1 MKIKLFLFIA
11 LALIWGSSCKSEYEA
26 LLQSNDV
33 AGKYEAAFQYFEAG
47 KYSRSIAL
55 FESLKLAVK
64 GTAQDDTV
72 QYYTGLANYRWGDI
86 FTAETCFDSFIKT
99 FPLSV
104 FSDRANYYYIECLY
118 QQTLRYEL
126 DQSPTYKAMD
136 YIEMYMKKYPESEYN
151 EDFQAMLVDLNERL
165 DKKAYEAAKVYYHT
179 EDYKAAQYAFKNV
192 LKEDAS
198 NIYREEVLYYT
209 AMSSYKYAFNSV
221 LQKQKERYMTF
232 TDDYYN
238 FISEFPDSKY
248 RKELDNL
255 SRRVER
261 ILNKK

>member
-1 MKIKLFLFIA
+1 MKLKLLV
-11 LALIWGSSCKSEYEA
+11 LGLLTLVLGSSCKSEYEA
-26 LLQSNDV
+26 LLQGHDV
-33 AGKYEAAFQYFEAG
+33 AAKYDAAFAYFDAG
-47 KYSRSIAL
+47 KYSKCIQL

-72 QYYTGLANYRWGDI
+72 QYYTGLANYRWGDVV
-86 FTAETCFDSFIKT
+86 TAETCFDSFIKT
-99 FPLSV
+99 FPLSP
-104 FSDRANYYYIECLY
+104 FSDRANYYYVDCLY

-126 DQSPTYKAMD
+126 DQTPTYKAMD
-136 YIEMYMKKYPESEYN
+136 YIQEYIKRHPTT
-151 EDFQAMLVDLNERL
+151 EYREEFQGMLDELNERL
-165 DKKAYEAAKVYYHT
+165 DKKALEGAKIYYHT

-198 NIYREEVLYYT
+198 NIYREEILYFT

-221 LQKQKERYMTF
+221 FEKQKERYMTF
-232 TDDYYN
+232 ADDYFN

-255 SRRVER
+255 SKKVNK
-261 ILNKK
+261 ILGK

>member
-1 MKIKLFLFIA
+1 MKIRLFTLIA
-11 LALIWGSSCKSEYEA
+11 LIVALGTSCKSEYET

-33 AGKYEAAFQYFEAG
+33 SAKYEAAFQYFEAG
-47 KYSRSIAL
+47 KYSRAVAL
-55 FESLKLAVK
+55 FESLKLSVR

-86 FTAETCFDSFIKT
+86 YTAETCFDSFIKT

-126 DQSPTYKAMD
+126 DQNPTYKAMD
-136 YIEMYMKKYPESEYN
+136 YIKEYLKKHPESEYKS
-151 EDFQAMLVDLNERL
+151 DFEAMMVDLNERL

-198 NIYREEVLYYT
+198 NIYREDVLYYT

-221 LQKQKERYMTF
+221 FEKQRERYMTF

-248 RKELDNL
+248 RRELDNL
-255 SRRVER
+255 SKRVEK
-261 ILNKK
+261 ILKK